1 MDVRLCRTDELGSLE
16 DLPKNVKDE
25 VDGDADIR
33 GHEFV
38 DVPRTEDIKA
48 VEDDDDGEEDERK
61 VSGVWLEK

>member
-1 MDVRLCRTDELGSLE
+1 MDVRLCRTDELRSLE

-48 VEDDDDGEEDERK
+48 VEDDDEGEEDERK
-61 VSGVWLEK
+61 VSGVWLEW